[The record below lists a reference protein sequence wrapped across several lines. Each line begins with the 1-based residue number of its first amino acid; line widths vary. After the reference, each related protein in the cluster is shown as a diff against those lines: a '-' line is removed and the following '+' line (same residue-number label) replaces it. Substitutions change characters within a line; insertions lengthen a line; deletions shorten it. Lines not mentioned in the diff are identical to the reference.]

1 MTLWAGHSHGGQ
13 EPAGPGEG
21 DQESIQQPQARA
33 RIREQSSLCA
43 GPRASTLKVFTAGAA
58 WSELSFSLFQ
68 EHFPAV
74 ALVSR
79 LCA

>member
-1 MTLWAGHSHGGQ
+1 MTLWAGHSRGGQ
-13 EPAGPGEG
+13 EPAGPGE

-33 RIREQSSLCA
+33 WIRGQSSSYGAPGLHTPHA
-43 GPRASTLKVFTAGAA
+43 GSSGQVQPVRNSL
-58 WSELSFSLFQ
+58 SLFQ

-79 LCA
+79 LCS